1 MKNGFIKVAAVTPR
15 IRVADTEYNARVTS
29 EAIRKAAEAGAKVI
43 VTPELGLT
51 GYTCGDLFSQP
62 VLLDGAER
70 ALAQILE
77 DCKGLD
83 IVYAVG
89 VPVRHGGKLYN
100 CAALCQGDVLMA
112 LVTKTYLPNYAEFYE
127 GRHFTPSPTLFGEL
141 VYAGSQVELGSRI
154 LLHCTD
160 YKDLKFTIA
169 AEICEDLWAPCP
181 PSTQH
186 ALQGADIILNLSASD
201 ETVGKEDYR
210 RELVKSQSARLH
222 CAYVYADA
230 GMGESS
236 TDMVFA
242 GHNIIAENGV
252 VLAESRLFGDGIAIT
267 EIDLERLRFD
277 RLRSNTYQS
286 QDGVKY
292 LNLYLDM
299 LPTETTLTRPVS
311 RTPFIPEDARDRES
325 RCETILNIQAQGLAR
340 RLEHAHAKKALVGIS
355 GGLDSCLAL
364 LVSVRAMRILG
375 RPASDV
381 IAVTMPCFGTTKRT
395 RGNAEILTLSLAA
408 ELREVNIT
416 ALVNQ
421 HFADIGHDPENHN
434 VAFENAQARA
444 RTYVLMDIANDVG
457 GLVVGTGDLSELAL
471 GWATYNGDHMSMY
484 GVNGSVPKTLIRHI
498 VRYVADRSSGQL
510 REVLLDILDTPVSP
524 ELLPAKD
531 GEISQKTEDLVGPYE
546 LHDFILYYALRWGFR
561 PSKILRLMEYAF
573 RDSYDRETL
582 IKWLRNFYRRFFAQQ
597 YKRSCIPDGPKVGSV
612 ALSPRGDLRMP
623 SDASAALWLAE
634 IDAL

>member
-1 MKNGFIKVAAVTPR
+1 MKDGFIKVAAVTPR
-15 IRVADTEYNARVTS
+15 IRVADTAYNAQVIIG
-29 EAIRKAAEAGAKVI
+29 AIRKAAAAGARVI
-43 VTPELGLT
+43 VTPELGIT
-51 GYTCGDLFSQP
+51 GYTCGDLFLQP
-62 VLLDGAER
+62 VLLDGAEA
-70 ALAQILE
+70 ALRTILE
-77 DCKGLD
+77 ACRDLD
-83 IVYAVG
+83 VLYAVG
-89 VPVRHGGKLYN
+89 LPVRSGGKLYN
-100 CAALCQGDVLMA
+100 CAAVCHAGELMA
-112 LVTKTYLPNYAEFYE
+112 LVTKTYLPNYGAFYE
-127 GRHFTPSPTLFGEL
+127 QRHFTPTPPEPGRAEL
-141 VYAGSQVELGSRI
+141 AGQQADLGSRI
-154 LLHCTD
+154 LLCCTD
-160 YKDLKFTIA
+160 HKGLRFTVA
-169 AEICEDLWAPCP
+169 AEICEDPWAPCP
-181 PSTQH
+181 PSTEH
-186 ALQGADIILNLSASD
+186 ALAGADIILNLSASD
-201 ETVGKEDYR
+201 ETVGKDDYR
-210 RELVKSQSARLH
+210 RELVRSQSARLH

-242 GHNIIAENGV
+242 SHNLIAENGV
-252 VLAESRLFGDGIAIT
+252 LLAETELFGDGVAIT
-267 EIDLERLRFD
+267 EVDAERLRFD
-277 RLRSNTYQS
+277 RRRSNTYRS
-286 QDGVKY
+286 HDGVDY
-292 LNLYLDM
+292 LTLYADM
-299 LPTETTLTRPVS
+299 QPSPTALTRPVS
-311 RTPFIPEDARDRES
+311 RTPFIPADIADRES
-325 RCETILNIQAQGLAR
+325 RCETILSIQAQGLAR
-340 RLEHAHAKKALVGIS
+340 RLEHAYAKKALVGIS

-364 LVSVRAMRILG
+364 LVSVRAMALLG

-395 RGNAEILTLSLAA
+395 RGNAEILTLSLGA

-484 GVNGSVPKTLIRHI
+484 GVNGSVPMTLIRHI
-498 VRYVADRSSGQL
+498 VRYCADRSDGQL
-510 REVLLDILDTPVSP
+510 RDVLLDILATPVSP

-531 GEISQKTEDLVGPYE
+531 GEIAQKTEDLVGPYE
-546 LHDFILYYALRWGFR
+546 LHDFILYYALRWGFS

-573 RDSYDRETL
+573 GDSYDRGTL

-597 YKRSCIPDGPKVGSV
+597 YKRSCLPDGPKVGSV

-623 SDASAALWLAE
+623 SDASSALWLAE

>member
-15 IRVADTEYNARVTS
+15 IRVADPAYNVQVIL
-29 EAIRKAAEAGAKVI
+29 EAIRKAAAAGARVI

-51 GYTCGDLFSQP
+51 GYTCGDLFSQST
-62 VLLDGAER
+62 LLDGAEK
-70 ALAQILE
+70 ALEQLLKSCR
-77 DCKGLD
+77 DLD
-83 IVYAVG
+83 AVYAVG
-89 VPVRHGGKLYN
+89 LPVRHGGKLYN
-100 CAALCQGDVLMA
+100 CAALCHADELMA

-127 GRHFTPSPTLFGEL
+127 QRHFTPTPNEIGEL
-141 VYAGSQVELGSRI
+141 IFAGQDAEMGSRI

-160 YKDLKFTIA
+160 CKGMDFTVA

-181 PSTQH
+181 PSAEH
-186 ALQGADIILNLSASD
+186 ALAGADIILNLSASD

-252 VLAESRLFGDGIAIT
+252 LLAESELFGDGVAIT
-267 EIDLERLRFD
+267 EVDVERLRFD
-277 RLRSNTYQS
+277 RRRSNTYRS
-286 QDGVKY
+286 HDGVDY
-292 LNLYLDM
+292 LSLYADM
-299 LPTETTLTRPVS
+299 QPSPTVLTRPVS
-311 RTPFIPEDARDRES
+311 RTPFIPEDAHDRES

-340 RLEHAHAKKALVGIS
+340 RFAHAHAKKALVGIS

-364 LVSVRAMRILG
+364 LVSVRAMAILG

-395 RGNAEILTLSLAA
+395 RGNAEILTLSLGA

-484 GVNGSVPKTLIRHI
+484 GVNGSIPKTLVRHL
-498 VRYVADRSSGQL
+498 VR
-510 REVLLDILDTPVSP
+510 
-524 ELLPAKD
+524 
-531 GEISQKTEDLVGPYE
+531 
-546 LHDFILYYALRWGFR
+546 
-561 PSKILRLMEYAF
+561 
-573 RDSYDRETL
+573 
-582 IKWLRNFYRRFFAQQ
+582 
-597 YKRSCIPDGPKVGSV
+597 
-612 ALSPRGDLRMP
+612 
-623 SDASAALWLAE
+623 
-634 IDAL
+634 